1 MSLMSIINTSASSQ
15 SRNRSQTLEKLW
27 QDYEKKQL
35 RNKRYQTK
43 LEVFY
48 HEFTSQ
54 LLEKEQA
61 ICDASAQWVRH
72 LLTFVPRKSIKGR
85 QREALLE
92 WIDEEISIIE
102 SNPFNPINTHEI
114 RDSLTSLL
122 MTYQATL
129 PKQDIGQHELD
140 VVREELESM
149 FGFELDIDDAALSE
163 FINDPVQFQAFFEQ
177 KLAEQHNK
185 AFDDGDADNAFEQDE
200 TEYDAQEDDFFFQ
213 STQPEQALSLELFS
227 DKTMTKLYRQLANQ
241 FHPDKEPVP
250 AKKALKKDLMQ
261 QLSQAKKGKD
271 AVALLMLALEY
282 LPEYKLEADADMI
295 KRIEAALQV
304 KIGLLN
310 RDYQSMQ
317 NGNDIKS
324 MIWQRFGSGS
334 KASRAKELAQYGD
347 VLTIETEELLEKVS
361 KIKTVQAIQKELN
374 QRSRR
379 GSFNDIFDF
388 AMFNDENF
396 DEFWQYK

>member
-1 MSLMSIINTSASSQ
+1 MNIINTSASSQ
-15 SRNRSQTLEKLW
+15 SRNRSHTLEKLW

-35 RNKRYQTK
+35 RNKRYRTK

-92 WIDEEISIIE
+92 WIEEELSILE

-114 RDSLTSLL
+114 RDSFTSLL
-122 MTYQATL
+122 IAYQATL
-129 PKQDIGQHELD
+129 PEQDIYQHELD
-140 VVREELESM
+140 AVREELESM
-149 FGFELDIDDAALSE
+149 FGFELDIDDAQLSE
-163 FINDPVQFQAFFEQ
+163 LIDEPVKFHAFFEQ
-177 KLAEQHNK
+177 ILAEQHNK

-200 TEYDAQEDDFFFQ
+200 TEYGADDDDFFFE

-227 DKTMTKLYRQLANQ
+227 DKTMSKLYRQLANQ
-241 FHPDKEPVP
+241 FHPDKEPEP
-250 AKKALKKDLMQ
+250 AKKALKKELMQ
-261 QLSQAKKGKD
+261 QLSQAKKSKD

-282 LPEYKLEADADMI
+282 LPEYKLEADADLI

-347 VLTIETEELLEKVS
+347 DLTIETEELLEKVS
-361 KIKTVQAIQKELN
+361 KIKTVQAVQKELN

-379 GSFNDIFDF
+379 GSLNDIFDL
-388 AMFNDENF
+388 AMFNNETF

>member
-1 MSLMSIINTSASSQ
+1 MNIINTSAVTQ
-15 SRNRSQTLEKLW
+15 SRNRSHTLEKLW

-35 RNKRYQTK
+35 RNHRYQTK
-43 LEVFY
+43 LERFY
-48 HEFTSQ
+48 HEFTAQ

-61 ICDASAQWVRH
+61 VCEATAEWVRH
-72 LLTFVPRKSIKGR
+72 LVTFVPRKSIKGH

-92 WIDEEISIIE
+92 WIEEELSIIE

-114 RDSLTSLL
+114 RDSFTSQL
-122 MTYQATL
+122 MAYQATL
-129 PKQDIGQHELD
+129 PKQDLGQHQLD
-140 VVREELESM
+140 VFREDLESM
-149 FGFELDIDDAALSE
+149 FGFELDIDDAQLSE
-163 FINDPVQFQAFFEQ
+163 LIDDPAKFKAFFEQ

-185 AFDDGDADNAFEQDE
+185 VFDDGDADNAFEQDE
-200 TEYDAQEDDFFFQ
+200 PEYDADEDDFFFE
-213 STQPEQALSLELFS
+213 SSQPEQALSLELFS

-241 FHPDKEPVP
+241 FHPDKEPEP

-261 QLSQAKKGKD
+261 QLSQAKKSKD

-310 RDYQSMQ
+310 QDYQSMQ
-317 NGNDIKS
+317 KGNDIKS

-334 KASRAKELAQYGD
+334 KASRARELAQYGD
-347 VLTIETEELLEKVS
+347 VLTIETEELLAKVS

-374 QRSRR
+374 QRRQQ
-379 GSFNDIFDF
+379 GSFNDFFDF
-388 AMFNDENF
+388 AMFDDSTL

>member
-15 SRNRSQTLEKLW
+15 SRNRTQILEKLW

-43 LEVFY
+43 LEGFY

-129 PKQDIGQHELD
+129 PKQDIGLHELD

-241 FHPDKEPVP
+241 FHPDKEPEP
-250 AKKALKKDLMQ
+250 AKKALKKELMQ

>member
-15 SRNRSQTLEKLW
+15 SRNRPQTLEKLW

-43 LEVFY
+43 LEGFY

-61 ICDASAQWVRH
+61 VCEATAQWVRH

-85 QREALLE
+85 QRDALLE
-92 WIDEEISIIE
+92 WIDEEINVIE

-114 RDSLTSLL
+114 RDSFTSLL
-122 MTYQATL
+122 MAYQATL
-129 PKQDIGQHELD
+129 PKQDIDQHALD
-140 VVREELESM
+140 AFREELESM

-163 FINDPVQFQAFFEQ
+163 LIDDPAKFQSFFEQ

-185 AFDDGDADNAFEQDE
+185 AFDDGDTDNAFEQDE
-200 TEYDAQEDDFFFQ
+200 TEYDAEEDNFFFQ

-241 FHPDKEPVP
+241 FHPDKEPEP
-250 AKKALKKDLMQ
+250 AKKALKKELMQ
-261 QLSQAKKGKD
+261 QLSEAKKSKD

-295 KRIEAALQV
+295 KRIEAALRV

-317 NGNDIKS
+317 NGNDIKT

-347 VLTIETEELLEKVS
+347 VLTIETEELLAKVT

-374 QRSRR
+374 QRSQR
-379 GSFNDIFDF
+379 GSFNDIFDL
-388 AMFNDENF
+388 AMFNGETL
-396 DEFWQYK
+396 DEFWEYK

>member
-15 SRNRSQTLEKLW
+15 SRNRTQILEKLW

-92 WIDEEISIIE
+92 WIEEELNVIE

-114 RDSLTSLL
+114 RDSFTSQL
-122 MTYQATL
+122 MAYQATL

-140 VVREELESM
+140 AFREELESM
-149 FGFELDIDDAALSE
+149 FGFELDIDDAKLSE
-163 FINDPVQFQAFFEQ
+163 LIDEPAKFQAFFEQ

-185 AFDDGDADNAFEQDE
+185 AFDDGDAENAFEQDE
-200 TEYDAQEDDFFFQ
+200 AEYDAQEDDFFFE

-241 FHPDKEPVP
+241 FDPDKEPEP

-261 QLSQAKKGKD
+261 QLSQAKKSKD

-324 MIWQRFGSGS
+324 IIWQRFGSGS

>member
-15 SRNRSQTLEKLW
+15 SRNRTQILEKLW

-35 RNKRYQTK
+35 RNKRYRTK

-92 WIDEEISIIE
+92 WIEEELNVIE

-114 RDSLTSLL
+114 RDSFTSQL
-122 MTYQATL
+122 MAYQATL

-140 VVREELESM
+140 AFREELESM
-149 FGFELDIDDAALSE
+149 FGFELDIDDAKLSE
-163 FINDPVQFQAFFEQ
+163 LIDEPAKFQAFFEQ

-185 AFDDGDADNAFEQDE
+185 AFDDGDAENAFEQDE
-200 TEYDAQEDDFFFQ
+200 AEYDAQEDDFFFE

-241 FHPDKEPVP
+241 FHPDKEPEP

-261 QLSQAKKGKD
+261 QLSQAKKSKD

>member
-15 SRNRSQTLEKLW
+15 SRNRTQILEKLW

-92 WIDEEISIIE
+92 WIEEELNVIE

-114 RDSLTSLL
+114 RDSFTSQL
-122 MTYQATL
+122 MAYQATL

-140 VVREELESM
+140 AFREELESM
-149 FGFELDIDDAALSE
+149 FGFELDIDDAKLSE
-163 FINDPVQFQAFFEQ
+163 LIDEPAKFQAFFEQ

-185 AFDDGDADNAFEQDE
+185 AFDDGDAENAFEQDE
-200 TEYDAQEDDFFFQ
+200 AEYDAQEDDFFFE

-241 FHPDKEPVP
+241 FHPDKEPEP

-261 QLSQAKKGKD
+261 QLSQAKKSKD

-324 MIWQRFGSGS
+324 IIWQRFGSGS

>member
-92 WIDEEISIIE
+92 WIEEELNVIE

-114 RDSLTSLL
+114 RDSFTSQL
-122 MTYQATL
+122 MAYQATL

-140 VVREELESM
+140 AFREELESM
-149 FGFELDIDDAALSE
+149 FGFELDIDDAKLSE
-163 FINDPVQFQAFFEQ
+163 LIDEPAKFQAFFEQ

>member
-1 MSLMSIINTSASSQ
+1 MSLMNIINTSASSQ

-43 LEVFY
+43 LEGFY
-48 HEFTSQ
+48 REFTSQ

-61 ICDASAQWVRH
+61 VCEASAQWVRH

-114 RDSLTSLL
+114 RDSFTSLL
-122 MTYQATL
+122 MAYQATL

-140 VVREELESM
+140 AFREELESM
-149 FGFELDIDDAALSE
+149 FGFELDIDDAQLSE
-163 FINDPVQFQAFFEQ
+163 LIDEPAKFQAFFDQ

-185 AFDDGDADNAFEQDE
+185 AFDDGDAENAFEQDE
-200 TEYDAQEDDFFFQ
+200 AEYDAQEDDFFFE
-213 STQPEQALSLELFS
+213 SSQPEQALSLELFS

-241 FHPDKEPVP
+241 FHPDKEPEA
-250 AKKALKKDLMQ
+250 AKKARKKELMQ
-261 QLSQAKKGKD
+261 QLSQAKKSKD

-304 KIGLLN
+304 KISLLN
-310 RDYQSMQ
+310 QDYQSMQ
-317 NGNDIKS
+317 NGDDIKS
-324 MIWQRFGSGS
+324 MIWQRFGGGS
-334 KASRAKELAQYGD
+334 KASRARELAQYGD
-347 VLTIETEELLEKVS
+347 HLTIETEELLAKVT

-379 GSFNDIFDF
+379 GSFNDIFDL
-388 AMFNDENF
+388 AMFNDETF

>member
-1 MSLMSIINTSASSQ
+1 MSLMNIINHSASSQ

-35 RNKRYQTK
+35 RNKRYRTK
-43 LEVFY
+43 LEDFY

-61 ICDASAQWVRH
+61 VCDASAQWVRH

-92 WIDEEISIIE
+92 WVEEEISIIE
-102 SNPFNPINTHEI
+102 SNPFNPINTNEI
-114 RDSLTSLL
+114 RDSFTSQL
-122 MTYQATL
+122 MAYQATL

-140 VVREELESM
+140 AFREELESM
-149 FGFELDIDDAALSE
+149 FGFELDIDDAALFE
-163 FINDPVQFQAFFEQ
+163 LIDDAAKFQAFFEQ
-177 KLAEQHNK
+177 KLAEQHNQ
-185 AFDDGDADNAFEQDE
+185 AFDNDDTDNAFEQDE
-200 TEYDAQEDDFFFQ
+200 TEYDAEEDDFFFQ
-213 STQPEQALSLELFS
+213 STQPEQALSIELFS

-241 FHPDKEPVP
+241 FHPDKEPEL
-250 AKKALKKDLMQ
+250 AKKALKKELMQ
-261 QLSQAKKGKD
+261 QLSQVKKGKD

-295 KRIEAALQV
+295 KRIEAALRV

-317 NGNDIKS
+317 NGNDIKT
-324 MIWQRFGSGS
+324 MIWERFGSGS

-347 VLTIETEELLEKVS
+347 VLTIETEELLAKVT

-374 QRSRR
+374 QRSQR
-379 GSFNDIFDF
+379 GSFKDIFDL
-388 AMFNDENF
+388 AMFNDETL

>member
-15 SRNRSQTLEKLW
+15 SRNRTQILEKLW

-92 WIDEEISIIE
+92 WIEEELNVIE

-114 RDSLTSLL
+114 RDSFTSQL
-122 MTYQATL
+122 MAYQATL

-140 VVREELESM
+140 AFREELESM
-149 FGFELDIDDAALSE
+149 FGFELDIDDAKLSE
-163 FINDPVQFQAFFEQ
+163 LIDEPAKFQAFFEQ

-185 AFDDGDADNAFEQDE
+185 AFDDGDAENAFEQDE
-200 TEYDAQEDDFFFQ
+200 AEYDAQEDDFF
-213 STQPEQALSLELFS
+213 
-227 DKTMTKLYRQLANQ
+227 
-241 FHPDKEPVP
+241 
-250 AKKALKKDLMQ
+250 
-261 QLSQAKKGKD
+261 
-271 AVALLMLALEY
+271 
-282 LPEYKLEADADMI
+282 
-295 KRIEAALQV
+295 
-304 KIGLLN
+304 LN
-310 RDYQSMQ
+310 RPTRAS
-317 NGNDIKS
+317 IKP
-324 MIWQRFGSGS
+324 
-334 KASRAKELAQYGD
+334 
-347 VLTIETEELLEKVS
+347 
-361 KIKTVQAIQKELN
+361 
-374 QRSRR
+374 
-379 GSFNDIFDF
+379 
-388 AMFNDENF
+388 
-396 DEFWQYK
+396 

>member
-1 MSLMSIINTSASSQ
+1 MSLMNIINTSASSP
-15 SRNRSQTLEKLW
+15 SRKRSHTLEKLW

-35 RNKRYQTK
+35 RNQRYQAK
-43 LEVFY
+43 LEGFY

-61 ICDASAQWVRH
+61 VCDATAEWVRH

-92 WIDEEISIIE
+92 WIDEELSIIE

-114 RDSLTSLL
+114 RDSYTSLL
-122 MTYQATL
+122 MAYQATL
-129 PKQDIGQHELD
+129 PKQDIDQHELGAF
-140 VVREELESM
+140 REELESM
-149 FGFELDIDDAALSE
+149 FGFELDIDDAQLSE
-163 FINDPVQFQAFFEQ
+163 LIDEPAKFKAFFEQ

-185 AFDDGDADNAFEQDE
+185 AFDDGDADNAFAQDE
-200 TEYDAQEDDFFFQ
+200 TEYGADDDDFFFE

-227 DKTMTKLYRQLANQ
+227 DKTMSKLYRQLANQ
-241 FHPDKEPVP
+241 FHPDKEPEP
-250 AKKALKKDLMQ
+250 AKKALKKELMQ
-261 QLSQAKKGKD
+261 QLSQAKKDKD

-310 RDYQSMQ
+310 RDYHSMQ
-317 NGNDIKS
+317 NGDDINT
-324 MIWQRFGSGS
+324 MIWQRFGNGS
-334 KASRAKELAQYGD
+334 KASRARELAQYGD
-347 VLTIETEELLEKVS
+347 KLTIETQELLAKVT

-379 GSFNDIFDF
+379 GSFHDIFDL
-388 AMFNDENF
+388 AMFNDETL

>member
-1 MSLMSIINTSASSQ
+1 MKIINTSASSQ
-15 SRNRSQTLEKLW
+15 SCNRSKTLEKLW
-27 QDYEKKQL
+27 QGYEKKQL
-35 RNKRYQTK
+35 RNKRYRTK

-54 LLEKEQA
+54 LLEKELA
-61 ICDASAQWVRH
+61 ICEATAQWVRH
-72 LLTFVPRKSIKGR
+72 LLTFVQRKSIKGR

-92 WIDEEISIIE
+92 WIEEELSIIE

-114 RDSLTSLL
+114 RDSFTCLL
-122 MTYQATL
+122 MAYQATL

-140 VVREELESM
+140 AVREELESM

-163 FINDPVQFQAFFEQ
+163 LIDEPVKFQAFFEQ

-185 AFDDGDADNAFEQDE
+185 AFDDADNAFEQDE
-200 TEYDAQEDDFFFQ
+200 TEYDAEEDDFFFQ
-213 STQPEQALSLELFS
+213 STQPEQALSFELFS

-241 FHPDKEPVP
+241 FHPDKEPEP
-250 AKKALKKDLMQ
+250 AKKALKKELMQ
-261 QLSQAKKGKD
+261 QLSQAKKSKD

-282 LPEYKLEADADMI
+282 LPEYKLEADAVMI

-347 VLTIETEELLEKVS
+347 LLTIETEELLAKVT

-374 QRSRR
+374 QRSQR
-379 GSFNDIFDF
+379 GSFKDIFDL
-388 AMFNDENF
+388 AMFNDETF